1 MWFFPIF
8 VPSFIFETMRK
19 SALLVCFMAILSVG
33 FGQSRL
39 MAYLPKHIDLINPSE
54 FNFDWESAE
63 FATLEK
69 KFQQQRYDF
78 YAWIEHHYEARHYQQ
93 DSLMLIDPKGD
104 AFLIRKLDTIPI
116 KLLLVSAKTI
126 GR

>member
-1 MWFFPIF
+1 M
-8 VPSFIFETMRK
+8 
-19 SALLVCFMAILSVG
+19 VCFMAILSVG
-33 FGQSRL
+33 FGQSRP

-54 FNFDWESAE
+54 FNFVWESAE

-116 KLLLVSAKTI
+116 KLLNMLFNDHAAALSKPCPLS
-126 GR
+126 R